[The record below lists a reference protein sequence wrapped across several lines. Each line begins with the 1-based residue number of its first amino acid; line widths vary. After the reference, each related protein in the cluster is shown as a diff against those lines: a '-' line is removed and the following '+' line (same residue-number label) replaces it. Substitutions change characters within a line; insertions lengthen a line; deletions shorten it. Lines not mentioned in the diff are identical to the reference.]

1 MLRYEGAVY
10 RPPSEARSLIIQ
22 ATLGCSHNKCTFCSM
37 YKDKPFRARAFED
50 VENDLRYARSMYS
63 HVRRIFL
70 ADGDALILSFEKLS
84 RILLCIKE
92 LFPECGRVGIYGT
105 SKSINIKTLEE
116 LVELKK
122 LGLGI
127 IYLGLESGNEEILR
141 RIKKGET
148 AEDIVRAGKKVKES
162 GILLSVTAISGL
174 GSQELKDE
182 HAVDTAKAFSAMKPD
197 FIGFLALMVEREAEL
212 YKDVLNGNF
221 KLLTPIEIVEEMI
234 LFLKNIDSEG
244 SVFRS
249 NHASNYFS
257 LYGDLNKDIPSMLSE
272 LEEVLKD
279 DALLKAECFRRL

>member
-92 LFPECGRVGIYGT
+92 LFPECERVGIYGT
-105 SKSINIKTLEE
+105 SKSINLKTLEE
-116 LVELKK
+116 LIELKK

-127 IYLGLESGNEEILR
+127 IYLGLESGNEEILK
-141 RIKKGET
+141 RIRKGET
-148 AEDIVRAGKKVKES
+148 ADDIVRAGKKVKES
-162 GILLSVTAISGL
+162 KILLSVTAISGL
-174 GSQELKDE
+174 GSQELKNE
-182 HAVDTAKAFSAMKPD
+182 HAVDTAKAFSQMKPD

-212 YKDVLNGNF
+212 YNDVLNGKF

-257 LYGDLNKDIPSMLSE
+257 LYGDLNKDIPSMLGE

>member
-92 LFPECGRVGIYGT
+92 LFPECERVGIYGT

-272 LEEVLKD
+272 LEDVLKD

>member
-92 LFPECGRVGIYGT
+92 LFPECERVGIYGT
-105 SKSINIKTLEE
+105 SKSINLKNLEE
-116 LVELKK
+116 LIELKK

-127 IYLGLESGNEEILR
+127 IYLGLESGNEEILK
-141 RIKKGET
+141 RIRKGET
-148 AEDIVRAGKKVKES
+148 ADDIVRAGKKVKES
-162 GILLSVTAISGL
+162 KILLSVTAISGL
-174 GSQELKDE
+174 GSQELKNE
-182 HAVDTAKAFSAMKPD
+182 HAVDTAKAFSQMKPD

-212 YKDVLNGNF
+212 YNDVLNGKF

-257 LYGDLNKDIPSMLSE
+257 LYGDLNKDIPSMLGE

>member
-50 VENDLRYARSMYS
+50 VENDLRYARNMYS

-84 RILLCIKE
+84 RILLCIRE
-92 LFPECGRVGIYGT
+92 LFPECERVGIYGT
-105 SKSINIKTLEE
+105 SKSINLKTLEE
-116 LVELKK
+116 LIELKK

-127 IYLGLESGNEEILR
+127 IYLGLESGNEEILK
-141 RIKKGET
+141 RIRKGET
-148 AEDIVRAGKKVKES
+148 ADDIVRAGKKVKES
-162 GILLSVTAISGL
+162 KILLSVTAISGL
-174 GSQELKDE
+174 GSQELKNE
-182 HAVDTAKAFSAMKPD
+182 HAVDTAKAFSQMKPD

-212 YKDVLNGNF
+212 YNDVLNGKF

-257 LYGDLNKDIPSMLSE
+257 LYGDLNKDIPSMLGE

>member
-92 LFPECGRVGIYGT
+92 LFPECERVGIYGT

>member
-92 LFPECGRVGIYGT
+92 LFPECERIGIYGT

-141 RIKKGET
+141 RIQKGET
-148 AEDIVRAGKKVKES
+148 AEDIVKAGKKVKES
-162 GILLSVTAISGL
+162 EILLSVTAISGL

-182 HAVDTAKAFSAMKPD
+182 HAIDTAKALSAMKPD

-257 LYGDLNKDIPSMLSE
+257 LYGDLNKDVPSMLAE

>member
-92 LFPECGRVGIYGT
+92 LFPECERIGIYGT

-141 RIKKGET
+141 RIQKGET
-148 AEDIVRAGKKVKES
+148 AEDIVKAGKKVKES
-162 GILLSVTAISGL
+162 EILLSVTAISGL

-182 HAVDTAKAFSAMKPD
+182 HAIDTAKALSAMKPD

-212 YKDVLNGNF
+212 YKDVLNSNF

-257 LYGDLNKDIPSMLSE
+257 LYGDLNKDVPSMLAE